1 MKPGVSPGCGSSPG
15 SALALELTSSLLA
28 LRSCASIMA
37 GAMLIPI
44 MLAAVM
50 TADVETI
57 RCRQPVYGFSFTT
70 KANLLKG
77 EFASLLSESFVPDPC
92 DTLIRPWASALNMW
106 RLDEARK
113 HRFAKSF
120 TFVNEYFCF

>member
-1 MKPGVSPGCGSSPG
+1 
-15 SALALELTSSLLA
+15 
-28 LRSCASIMA
+28 MA

-92 DTLIRPWASALNMW
+92 DTLIWPLGICVEHVAFGRSPKASVC
-106 RLDEARK
+106 EK
-113 HRFAKSF
+113 FH
-120 TFVNEYFCF
+120 FC